1 MTSQQP
7 REGSATAPGVALP
20 SPSLESKALLL
31 RLLDDDDVRRKLA
44 EVIEYLIAIG
54 AIRTRSTTFSSC
66 RSPDGAAIPMARFP
80 EGGGES

>member
-7 REGSATAPGVALP
+7 REDSATAPCVALP
-20 SPSLESKALLL
+20 PPSLESKALLL

-54 AIRTRSTTFSSC
+54 AIRTRSTTFSPC
-66 RSPDGAAIPMARFP
+66 RSRDGAELP
-80 EGGGES
+80 GEWQRR